1 MGNPHDQGLFQHESG
16 TNYFHL
22 LREVLLTYRQMLRQL
37 AAETGLSGAQF
48 EALREL
54 ALAGGRSTVSA
65 MARELG
71 VDPAAVSRL
80 VAGLERAG
88 LVERVQDERD
98 GRSQP
103 VVLSDAGRR
112 LMLAFH
118 TEAHERE
125 GALGG
130 LLDSESVETAM
141 RVLRTIRD
149 ALGAMSHPPSR
160 TQSRGDTVEG
170 GQS

>member
-1 MGNPHDQGLFQHESG
+1 MSNPHDQGLFQHDSG
-16 TNYFHL
+16 SNYFHL

-37 AAETGLSGAQF
+37 AAETGISGAQF

-71 VDPAAVSRL
+71 VDRAAVSRL

-112 LMLAFH
+112 FMLAFH

-125 GALGG
+125 AALGG

-141 RVLRTIRD
+141 RVLRTLRD
-149 ALGAMSHPPSR
+149 ALGAMSR

>member
-1 MGNPHDQGLFQHESG
+1 MGNPYDQGLFQHESG
-16 TNYFHL
+16 PNYFHL

-80 VAGLERAG
+80 IAGLERTG
-88 LVERVQDERD
+88 LVQRVQDERD

-103 VVLSDAGRR
+103 VVLSEEGRR
-112 LMLAFH
+112 FMLAFH
-118 TEAHERE
+118 SKAHERE
-125 GALGG
+125 WALDG

-141 RVLRTIRD
+141 RVLRTLRD
-149 ALGAMSHPPSR
+149 ALGTTSRPPLSPR
-160 TQSRGDTVEG
+160 PRGDAMEG

>member
-1 MGNPHDQGLFQHESG
+1 MGNPYDQGLFQHESG
-16 TNYFHL
+16 PNYFHL

-37 AAETGLSGAQF
+37 TAETGLSGAQF

-54 ALAGGRSTVSA
+54 AVAGGRSTVSA
-65 MARELG
+65 MSRELG

-80 VAGLERAG
+80 VAGLVRAG

-103 VVLSDAGRR
+103 VVLSEAGHR

-118 TEAHERE
+118 TEAHKRE
-125 GALGG
+125 EALGG

-141 RVLRTIRD
+141 QVLRTLRE
-149 ALGAMSHPPSR
+149 ALGRMSRP
-160 TQSRGDTVEG
+160 QSRPRPRNDTVEG